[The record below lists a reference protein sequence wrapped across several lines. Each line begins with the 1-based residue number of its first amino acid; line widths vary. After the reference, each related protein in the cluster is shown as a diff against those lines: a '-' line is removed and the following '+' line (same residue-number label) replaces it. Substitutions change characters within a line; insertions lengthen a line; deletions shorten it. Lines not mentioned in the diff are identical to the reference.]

1 MEGIYR
7 EIRWRFLANSTLSFV
22 SLSVSVSDLNSLRI
36 YRDLDCDIDLCIYI
50 HVN

>member
-22 SLSVSVSDLNSLRI
+22 SVSVSDLNSLRI
-36 YRDLDCDIDLCIYI
+36 YCDLDCDIDLCIYI